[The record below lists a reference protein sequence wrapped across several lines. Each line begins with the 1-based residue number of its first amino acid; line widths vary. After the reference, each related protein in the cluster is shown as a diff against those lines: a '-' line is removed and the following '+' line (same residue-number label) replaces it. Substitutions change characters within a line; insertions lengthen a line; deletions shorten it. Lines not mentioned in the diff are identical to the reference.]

1 MFNQLQVL
9 TTEACYILRELCTL
23 HTITCPW
30 VSISYSEPHGD
41 WEVEINDLQ
50 NYHSI
55 NAQYLFAM
63 QENYLT
69 LGNWV
74 QFIEAVLLLF
84 ATCVADL
91 LYRP

>member
-1 MFNQLQVL
+1 
-9 TTEACYILRELCTL
+9 
-23 HTITCPW
+23 
-30 VSISYSEPHGD
+30 
-41 WEVEINDLQ
+41 
-50 NYHSI
+50 
-55 NAQYLFAM
+55 M

-91 LYRP
+91 LYRL